1 MRREVTSSGSFSS
14 KISVECE
21 PSKTAMGAAA
31 LRALAA
37 LETREEIRGRDHLA
51 EIFLS
56 EEYKL
61 SLKDPAIREWVMKN
75 RIAPGMYEFMI
86 ARTAFFDSIVERA
99 LREDIPRI
107 AFLGAGYDSRHY
119 RFRSLI
125 QNTRIFELDIET
137 TQQRKRELL
146 RQAKVD
152 VPDSVALVS
161 INFNS
166 DNVGDVLKRSGFNRG
181 EVALFVWEGV
191 TYYLSERVVDETLG
205 IVRSNA
211 AAGSRIGF
219 DYASRSPENR
229 NDEGL
234 KRLKGMMEAHYPG
247 EPTRFAIERG
257 KIEWYLSSRGYRIVE
272 HLDAREM
279 ELKYLSLRDGST
291 SGKAPASL
299 CLCLASVADHGGR

>member
-1 MRREVTSSGSFSS
+1 M
-14 KISVECE
+14 
-21 PSKTAMGAAA
+21 
-31 LRALAA
+31 
-37 LETREEIRGRDHLA
+37 
-51 EIFLS
+51 
-56 EEYKL
+56 
-61 SLKDPAIREWVMKN
+61 
-75 RIAPGMYEFMI
+75 
-86 ARTAFFDSIVERA
+86 
-99 LREDIPRI
+99 
-107 AFLGAGYDSRHY
+107 
-119 RFRSLI
+119 
-125 QNTRIFELDIET
+125 
-137 TQQRKRELL
+137 
-146 RQAKVD
+146 
-152 VPDSVALVS
+152 VS